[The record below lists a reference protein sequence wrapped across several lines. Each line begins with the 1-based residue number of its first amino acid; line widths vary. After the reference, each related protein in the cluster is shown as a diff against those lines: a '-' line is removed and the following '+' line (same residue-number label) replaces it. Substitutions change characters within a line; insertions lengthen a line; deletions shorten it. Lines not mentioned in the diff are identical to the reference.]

1 MKIGIMDFEKLL
13 QLLRELNRHEVEY
26 VLVGAVA
33 MIVHGIVRTTSD
45 VDLFV
50 RPEAANIERLRAT
63 LVAIWDDPAI
73 AEITVEDLAGDF
85 PAVRYVPP
93 EADVPINILA
103 RLGTAFRFEDIE
115 SQGIEFDG
123 VPVTVATPRM
133 LHRMK
138 RDTARLQDQADAE
151 ALREHFG
158 LAGD

>member
-1 MKIGIMDFEKLL
+1 MDFDKVL
-13 QLLRELNRHEVEY
+13 QLLRELHRHEVEY

-50 RPEAANIERLRAT
+50 RPDAANIERLRAA
-63 LVAIWDDPAI
+63 LSAVWDDPAI
-73 AEITVEDLAGDF
+73 VEITAEDLAGDC

-93 EADVPINILA
+93 EADMPLDILS

-115 SQGIEFDG
+115 SEIIPFAGI
-123 VPVTVATPRM
+123 PVTVATPRQ

-138 RDTARLQDQADAE
+138 KDTVRLQDHADAE

-158 LAGD
+158 LEGD

>member
-1 MKIGIMDFEKLL
+1 MKIGTMDFDKVL

-45 VDLFV
+45 IDLLV
-50 RPEAANIERLRAT
+50 RPEAANIERLRAA
-63 LVAIWDDPAI
+63 LRALWDDPAI
-73 AEITVEDLAGDF
+73 AEITVEDLVGEF

-93 EADVPINILA
+93 EADVPMDILS
-103 RLGTAFRFEDIE
+103 RLGTTFRYENLE
-115 SQGIEFDG
+115 SQVILFAGI
-123 VPVTVATPRM
+123 PVTVATPRQ

-138 RDTARLQDQADAE
+138 KDTVRLQDHADAE

-158 LAGD
+158 LEGD